1 MNLIKI
7 FEGSFSGSVL
17 YENPNYI
24 APLVHRQMIRQKASI
39 KYQNRMTQK
48 LDLEN
53 RRPTG
58 DTYMVDETDE
68 IFKIK

>member
-17 YENPNYI
+17 FENSSYI
-24 APLVHRQMIRQKASI
+24 APMVHRQLIKEKASI
-39 KYQNRMTQK
+39 KYKNRIEQK
-48 LDLEN
+48 LDLEK
-53 RRPTG
+53 RTPTG
-58 DTYMVDETDE
+58 DTFPIDETDE